1 MSPLVTIAIP
11 AYKAIY
17 LRESIASALSQTYSN
32 IEVVVVNDQSPE
44 DIDAVVQSFHD
55 PRLRYYVNEHNLGAK
70 DPSANWNECL
80 RHANGD
86 YFCLLCDDDLYSPTF
101 VEELMQLSERHPDCR
116 VFRSGVRIINA
127 EGVETDR
134 YPSSPEWEPVE
145 DYIWHV
151 YRGLRR
157 QTISEFMLRCDEM
170 EKNGGYVRL
179 PYAWGSDNLSI
190 YHFARQGGIASTAQ
204 RLTTYRDSGCN
215 LSSDQK
221 EMDEKLMA
229 FKEYIQQTKD
239 FITTNHFD
247 EKLLPVVEQYYQ
259 QAILGHMYEADK
271 KALTHMLTH
280 RKDFGISIK
289 NIMKLFV
296 KKMRFFLFAFLPFLS
311 LIIFSS
317 STAIAATYT
326 PDNLPIPYLQ
336 DKTKYVSNP
345 DGILS
350 QEAVDSINFWLG
362 RMEAEHGV
370 QTVLAVVERIEGGDT
385 YEFCMALGRKYGIG
399 SKKQNSGLI
408 ILLSTGDRAYYILT
422 GRGLEGT
429 LPDAICKRI
438 ENHQMLPALREGDWD
453 EAMLNTVRAIALYV
467 DGDDSLVG
475 TSDFDDKDDAIALI
489 VFVGC
494 MALGISLVILGIW
507 LEDRKKS
514 YCPSC
519 HQHKMKKISSHTTK
533 NKRLGI
539 RTHHDTY
546 RCTNCNFVKEQHWD
560 EDLHSG
566 TGAAAAGGALGGSIF
581 GSGGSRSFGGGGF
594 FGGGSFG
601 GGGAGGHF

>member
-1 MSPLVTIAIP
+1 MSSLVTIAIP
-11 AYKAIY
+11 AYKAAN
-17 LRESIASALSQTYSN
+17 LRECIASALSQTYAN

-44 DIDAVVQSFHD
+44 DIDAIVQSFHD
-55 PRLRYYVNEHNLGAK
+55 ARLRYYVNEHNLGAK

-80 RHANGD
+80 RRAKGD
-86 YFCLLCDDDLYSPTF
+86 YFCLLCDDDFYAPTF
-101 VEELMQLSERHPDCR
+101 IEELMQLSERHPDCR
-116 VFRSGVRIINA
+116 VFRSGVRIIDA
-127 EGVETDR
+127 EGAEIDR
-134 YPSSPEWEPVE
+134 YPSSPEWESVE

-151 YRGLRR
+151 YHGFRR
-157 QTISEFMLRCDEM
+157 QTISEFMLRRDGM
-170 EKNGGYVRL
+170 EENEGYVRL

-190 YHFARQGGIASTAQ
+190 YHFALQGGIASTTQ
-204 RLTTYRDSGCN
+204 RLTTYRDSGSN

-221 EMDEKLMA
+221 EMDEKMLA

-239 FITTNHFD
+239 FITSNHFD
-247 EKLLPVVEQYYQ
+247 KELLPVVEQYYQ
-259 QAILGHMYEADK
+259 QAIVGHMYEADK
-271 KALTHMLTH
+271 KALTRMLMH
-280 RKDFGISIK
+280 RKDFGISTK
-289 NIMKLFV
+289 NIMKYFI
-296 KKMRFFLFAFLPFLS
+296 KKMRFLLCALLS
-311 LIIFSS
+311 LLHLAIYSS
-317 STAIAATYT
+317 SAALAATYT

-350 QEAVDSINFWLG
+350 QEAVDSLNFWLG
-362 RMEAEHGV
+362 KMEEEHGV
-370 QTVLAVVERIEGGDT
+370 QTVLAVVEHIEGGDT

-399 SKKQNSGLI
+399 SKTQNSGLI

-453 EAMLNTVRAIALYV
+453 EAMLNTVRAISLYV

-475 TSDFDDKDDAIALI
+475 TSDFDDDDDTIALI
-489 VFVGC
+489 VFIGC
-494 MALGISLVILGIW
+494 MVLGIGLVCFAIW
-507 LEDRKKS
+507 LEERKKS

-519 HQHKMKKISSHTTK
+519 HQYKMKKISSRITK

-566 TGAAAAGGALGGSIF
+566 TGAAAAGGALGGSFF
-581 GSGGSRSFGGGGF
+581 GRGGGGGSFGGS